1 MLAYQG
7 KDGVLGQRLSLE
19 ALYGDL
25 KNSTKKLM
33 YVFLELEFVSSLGG
47 ILLDQF
53 KIHFFFSVS
62 LLLVAK
68 PETYR
73 NRHFSYIFEC
83 NLLQLKK

>member
-53 KIHFFFSVS
+53 KILFFFLYLCFWLQNLRLTETDIFHIFSSVI
-62 LLLVAK
+62 
-68 PETYR
+68 YF
-73 NRHFSYIFEC
+73 N
-83 NLLQLKK
+83 